1 MSAGIYIHIPFCK
14 QKCLYCD
21 FVSAKGC
28 DRDMELYEEALLK
41 EIESTEIDEP
51 VDSVFF
57 GGGTPSVYKVEYIEE
72 ILKIIFRK
80 YNIVKD
86 KAEITI
92 EVNPGTVDYDKL
104 KRYRAAGIN
113 RISIGLQSAD
123 NEELKLLGRIHTYGK
138 FVETY
143 TEARRAGFNNINI
156 DLMSA
161 IPYQTVNSFMETLK
175 KVVKLNPE
183 HISAYSLII
192 EEGTPF
198 YNKYGENGEFSD
210 AIPSEETDREM
221 YHMTKTFL
229 KENGYERY
237 EISNYAKKGYECKH
251 NIKYWSR
258 DNYYGFGVAA
268 ASLVNN
274 LRYSNI
280 SDGDKYIDILL
291 GGKSNRTGIEGIN
304 NTNINEINADGI
316 SHTNINEINAERINY
331 TNINQINVDGRSH
344 TNIDE
349 IRDEIS
355 EVNKD
360 EQIEEFMFLGLR
372 KMEGISLK
380 EFERLFGKTLREEY
394 GEIPDRLIS
403 EGLCEE
409 VIREGDKDIE
419 DIRKYVDKN
428 ISKEIYGGIKD
439 NEGYFRLT
447 ERGIDIS
454 NSVFVKFMK

>member
-51 VDSVFF
+51 VDSVFL

-80 YNIVKD
+80 YNIDKD
-86 KAEITI
+86 IAEITI

-104 KRYRAAGIN
+104 KRYRAVGIN

-123 NEELKLLGRIHTYGK
+123 NEELKLLGRIHTYEK

-198 YNKYGENGEFSD
+198 YNKYGENGELND

-221 YHMTKTFL
+221 YHMTKMFL

-237 EISNYAKKGYECKH
+237 EISNYSKKGYECKH

-280 SDGDKYIDILL
+280 SDRDKYIDILL
-291 GGKSNRTGIEGIN
+291 RGKSNRT
-304 NTNINEINADGI
+304 NI
-316 SHTNINEINAERINY
+316 ERINY

-344 TNIDE
+344 TNINK

-409 VIREGDKDIE
+409 VIREGSKDVKDIL
-419 DIRKYVDKN
+419 KYVDKN
-428 ISKEIYGGIKD
+428 ISKEICCGIKD
-439 NEGYFRLT
+439 NEEYFRLT

-454 NSVFVKFMK
+454 NSVFVEFMK

>member
-72 ILKIIFRK
+72 ILKIILRK
-80 YNIVKD
+80 YNIDKD
-86 KAEITI
+86 IAEITI

-123 NEELKLLGRIHTYGK
+123 NEELKLLGRIHTYEK

-237 EISNYAKKGYECKH
+237 EISNYSKKGYECKH

-280 SDGDKYIDILL
+280 SDRDKYIDILL
-291 GGKSNRTGIEGIN
+291 RRKLDKTDI
-304 NTNINEINADGI
+304 
-316 SHTNINEINAERINY
+316 ERIN
-331 TNINQINVDGRSH
+331 N

-355 EVNKD
+355 DVNKD

-380 EFERLFGKTLREEY
+380 EFERVSGKTLREEY

-409 VIREGDKDIE
+409 VRIDGDKDVE
-419 DIRKYVDKN
+419 DILKYVDKN
-428 ISKEIYGGIKD
+428 ISKEMCGGIKD
-439 NEGYFRLT
+439 NEEYFRLT

-454 NSVFVKFMK
+454 NSVFVEFMK

>member
-1 MSAGIYIHIPFCK
+1 M
-14 QKCLYCD
+14 
-21 FVSAKGC
+21 
-28 DRDMELYEEALLK
+28 
-41 EIESTEIDEP
+41 
-51 VDSVFF
+51 
-57 GGGTPSVYKVEYIEE
+57 EYIEE

-80 YNIVKD
+80 YNIDKD
-86 KAEITI
+86 IAEITI

-123 NEELKLLGRIHTYGK
+123 NEELKLLGRIHTYEK

-237 EISNYAKKGYECKH
+237 EISNYSKKGYECKH

-280 SDGDKYIDILL
+280 SDRDKYIDILL
-291 GGKSNRTGIEGIN
+291 RRKLDRTDI
-304 NTNINEINADGI
+304 
-316 SHTNINEINAERINY
+316 ERIN
-331 TNINQINVDGRSH
+331 N

-380 EFERLFGKTLREEY
+380 EFERVSGKTLREEY

-403 EGLCEE
+403 EGLCE
-409 VIREGDKDIE
+409 VVRIDGDKDVE
-419 DIRKYVDKN
+419 DILKYVDKN
-428 ISKEIYGGIKD
+428 ISKEKCGEIKD
-439 NEGYFRLT
+439 NEEYFRLT

-454 NSVFVKFMK
+454 NSVFVEFMK

>member
-21 FVSAKGC
+21 FISAKGC

-72 ILKIIFRK
+72 ILKIILRK
-80 YNIVKD
+80 YNIDKD
-86 KAEITI
+86 IAEITI

-123 NEELKLLGRIHTYGK
+123 NEELKLLGRIHTYEK

-237 EISNYAKKGYECKH
+237 EISNYSKKGYECKH

-280 SDGDKYIDILL
+280 SDRDKYIDILL
-291 GGKSNRTGIEGIN
+291 RRKLDRTDI
-304 NTNINEINADGI
+304 
-316 SHTNINEINAERINY
+316 ERIN
-331 TNINQINVDGRSH
+331 N

-380 EFERLFGKTLREEY
+380 EFERVSGKTLREEY

-403 EGLCEE
+403 EGLCE
-409 VIREGDKDIE
+409 VVRIDGDKDVE
-419 DIRKYVDKN
+419 DILKYVDKN
-428 ISKEIYGGIKD
+428 ISKEKCGGIKD
-439 NEGYFRLT
+439 NEEYFRLT

-454 NSVFVKFMK
+454 NSVFVEFMK

>member
-51 VDSVFF
+51 VDSVFL

-80 YNIVKD
+80 YNIDKD
-86 KAEITI
+86 IAEITI

-123 NEELKLLGRIHTYGK
+123 NEELKLLGRIHTYEK

-198 YNKYGENGEFSD
+198 YNKYGENGELSD

-237 EISNYAKKGYECKH
+237 EISNYSKKGYECKH

-280 SDGDKYIDILL
+280 SDRDKYIDILL
-291 GGKSNRTGIEGIN
+291 SGKSNK
-304 NTNINEINADGI
+304 TNI
-316 SHTNINEINAERINY
+316 ERINY

-344 TNIDE
+344 TNINE

-380 EFERLFGKTLREEY
+380 EFERLSGKTLREEY

-409 VIREGDKDIE
+409 VIREGSKDVKDIL
-419 DIRKYVDKN
+419 KYVDKN
-428 ISKEIYGGIKD
+428 ISKEMCGGIKD
-439 NEGYFRLT
+439 NEEYFRLT

-454 NSVFVKFMK
+454 NSVFVEFMK

>member
-80 YNIVKD
+80 YNIDKD
-86 KAEITI
+86 IAEITI

-123 NEELKLLGRIHTYGK
+123 NEELKLLGRIHTYEK

-198 YNKYGENGEFSD
+198 YNKYGENGKLSD

-237 EISNYAKKGYECKH
+237 EISNYSKKGYECKH

-280 SDGDKYIDILL
+280 SDRDKYIDILL
-291 GGKSNRTGIEGIN
+291 RGKSNRT
-304 NTNINEINADGI
+304 NI
-316 SHTNINEINAERINY
+316 ERINY

-344 TNIDE
+344 TNINE

-409 VIREGDKDIE
+409 VRIDGDKDVE
-419 DIRKYVDKN
+419 DILKYVDKN
-428 ISKEIYGGIKD
+428 ISKEMCGGIKD
-439 NEGYFRLT
+439 NEEYFRLT

-454 NSVFVKFMK
+454 NSVFVEFMK

>member
-72 ILKIIFRK
+72 ILKIILRK
-80 YNIVKD
+80 YNIDKD
-86 KAEITI
+86 IAEITI

-123 NEELKLLGRIHTYGK
+123 NEELKLLGRIHTYEK

-198 YNKYGENGEFSD
+198 YNKYGENGELSD

-237 EISNYAKKGYECKH
+237 EISNYSKKGYECKH

-280 SDGDKYIDILL
+280 SDRDKYIDILL
-291 GGKSNRTGIEGIN
+291 SGKSNK
-304 NTNINEINADGI
+304 TNI
-316 SHTNINEINAERINY
+316 ERINY

-344 TNIDE
+344 TNINE

-380 EFERLFGKTLREEY
+380 EFERLSGKTLREEY

-409 VIREGDKDIE
+409 VIREGSKDVKDIL
-419 DIRKYVDKN
+419 KYVDKN
-428 ISKEIYGGIKD
+428 ISKEMCGGIKD
-439 NEGYFRLT
+439 NEEYFRLT

-454 NSVFVKFMK
+454 NSVFVEFMK

>member
-72 ILKIIFRK
+72 ILKIILRK
-80 YNIVKD
+80 YNIDKD
-86 KAEITI
+86 IAEITI

-123 NEELKLLGRIHTYGK
+123 NEELKLLGRIHTYEK

-237 EISNYAKKGYECKH
+237 EISNYSKKGYECKH

-280 SDGDKYIDILL
+280 SDRDKYIDILL
-291 GGKSNRTGIEGIN
+291 RRKLDRTDI
-304 NTNINEINADGI
+304 
-316 SHTNINEINAERINY
+316 ERIN
-331 TNINQINVDGRSH
+331 N

-380 EFERLFGKTLREEY
+380 EFERVSGKTLREEY
-394 GEIPDRLIS
+394 GEIPDRQIS
-403 EGLCEE
+403 EGLCE
-409 VIREGDKDIE
+409 VVRIDGDKDVE
-419 DIRKYVDKN
+419 DILKYVDKN
-428 ISKEIYGGIKD
+428 ISKEKCGEIKD
-439 NEGYFRLT
+439 NEEYFRLT

-454 NSVFVKFMK
+454 NSVFVEFMK

>member
-80 YNIVKD
+80 YNIDKD
-86 KAEITI
+86 IAEITI

-123 NEELKLLGRIHTYGK
+123 NEELKLLGRIHTYEK

-237 EISNYAKKGYECKH
+237 EISNYSKKGYECKH

-280 SDGDKYIDILL
+280 SDRDKYIDILL
-291 GGKSNRTGIEGIN
+291 RRKLDRTGIERIN
-304 NTNINEINADGI
+304 N
-316 SHTNINEINAERINY
+316 
-331 TNINQINVDGRSH
+331 

-380 EFERLFGKTLREEY
+380 EFERVSGKTLREEY

-409 VIREGDKDIE
+409 VRIDGDKDVE
-419 DIRKYVDKN
+419 DILKYVDKN
-428 ISKEIYGGIKD
+428 ISKEKCGGIKD
-439 NEGYFRLT
+439 NEEYFRLT

-454 NSVFVKFMK
+454 NSVFVEFMK

>member
-80 YNIVKD
+80 YNIDKD
-86 KAEITI
+86 IAEITI

-123 NEELKLLGRIHTYGK
+123 NEELKLLGRIHTYEK

-237 EISNYAKKGYECKH
+237 EISNYSKKGYECKH

-280 SDGDKYIDILL
+280 SDRDKYIDILL
-291 GGKSNRTGIEGIN
+291 RRKLDKTDIEMIN
-304 NTNINEINADGI
+304 N
-316 SHTNINEINAERINY
+316 
-331 TNINQINVDGRSH
+331 

-380 EFERLFGKTLREEY
+380 EFERVSGKTLREEY
-394 GEIPDRLIS
+394 GEISDRLIS
-403 EGLCEE
+403 EGLCE
-409 VIREGDKDIE
+409 VVRIDGDKDVE
-419 DIRKYVDKN
+419 DILKYVDKN
-428 ISKEIYGGIKD
+428 ISKEMCGEIKD
-439 NEGYFRLT
+439 NEEYFRLT

-454 NSVFVKFMK
+454 NSVFVEFIK

>member
-51 VDSVFF
+51 VDSVFL

-72 ILKIIFRK
+72 ILKIILKK
-80 YNIVKD
+80 YNIDRD
-86 KAEITI
+86 KAEITT

-123 NEELKLLGRIHTYGK
+123 NEELKLLGRIHTYEK

-156 DLMSA
+156 DLISA

-221 YHMTKTFL
+221 YHMTKAFL

-268 ASLVNN
+268 ASLVND

-280 SDGDKYIDILL
+280 SDIDKYIDILL
-291 GGKSNRTGIEGIN
+291 RRKSNRTDIEGIDN
-304 NTNINEINADGI
+304 R
-316 SHTNINEINAERINY
+316 NINEINAERINNR
-331 TNINQINVDGRSH
+331 NIKQINVEVRSN

-349 IRDEIS
+349 IRDEVS

-380 EFERLFGKTLREEY
+380 EFERLFGRTLREEY

-409 VIREGDKDIE
+409 VIREKDKDVK
-419 DIRKYVDKN
+419 DILKYVDKN
-428 ISKEIYGGIKD
+428 ISKEICCGIKD

>member
-51 VDSVFF
+51 VDSVFL

-80 YNIVKD
+80 YNIDKD
-86 KAEITI
+86 IAEITI

-123 NEELKLLGRIHTYGK
+123 NEELKLLGRIHTYEK

-198 YNKYGENGEFSD
+198 YNKYGENGELSD

-237 EISNYAKKGYECKH
+237 EISNYSKKGYECKH

-280 SDGDKYIDILL
+280 SDRDKYIDILL
-291 GGKSNRTGIEGIN
+291 RRKLDRTDIEGIN
-304 NTNINEINADGI
+304 NTNI
-316 SHTNINEINAERINY
+316 Y
-331 TNINQINVDGRSH
+331 
-344 TNIDE
+344 E

-380 EFERLFGKTLREEY
+380 EFERVSGKTLREEY

-409 VIREGDKDIE
+409 VIREGSKDVKDIL
-419 DIRKYVDKN
+419 KYVDKN
-428 ISKEIYGGIKD
+428 ISKEMCGGIKD
-439 NEGYFRLT
+439 NEEYFRLT

-454 NSVFVKFMK
+454 NSVFVEFMK

>member
-1 MSAGIYIHIPFCK
+1 MSSGIYIHIPFCK

-72 ILKIIFRK
+72 ILKIIFGK
-80 YNIVKD
+80 YNIAKD

-123 NEELKLLGRIHTYGK
+123 NEELKLLGRIHTYEK

-221 YHMTKTFL
+221 YHMTKAFL

-280 SDGDKYIDILL
+280 SDRDKYIDILL
-291 GGKSNRTGIEGIN
+291 RGKSNRT
-304 NTNINEINADGI
+304 NI
-316 SHTNINEINAERINY
+316 ERINY

-349 IRDEIS
+349 IRDEVS

-409 VIREGDKDIE
+409 VIREEDKDIE
-419 DIRKYVDKN
+419 DIRKYVNKN

-454 NSVFVKFMK
+454 NSVFVEFMK

>member
-80 YNIVKD
+80 YNIDKD
-86 KAEITI
+86 VAEITI

-123 NEELKLLGRIHTYGK
+123 NEELKLLGRIHTYEK

-237 EISNYAKKGYECKH
+237 EISNYSKKGYECKH

-280 SDGDKYIDILL
+280 SDRDKYIDILL
-291 GGKSNRTGIEGIN
+291 SGKSNK
-304 NTNINEINADGI
+304 TNI
-316 SHTNINEINAERINY
+316 ERINY

-344 TNIDE
+344 TNINE

-380 EFERLFGKTLREEY
+380 EFERLSGKTLREEY

-409 VIREGDKDIE
+409 VIREGSKDVKDIL
-419 DIRKYVDKN
+419 KYVDKN
-428 ISKEIYGGIKD
+428 ISKEMCGGIKD
-439 NEGYFRLT
+439 NEEYFRLT

-454 NSVFVKFMK
+454 NSVFVEFMK

>member
-80 YNIVKD
+80 YNIEKD

-123 NEELKLLGRIHTYGK
+123 NEELKLLGRIHTYEK

-143 TEARRAGFNNINI
+143 TEARRADFNNINI

-221 YHMTKTFL
+221 YHMTKAFL

-237 EISNYAKKGYECKH
+237 EISNYSKKGYECKH

-280 SDGDKYIDILL
+280 SDRDKYIDILL
-291 GGKSNRTGIEGIN
+291 SGKSNRT
-304 NTNINEINADGI
+304 NI
-316 SHTNINEINAERINY
+316 ERINY

-428 ISKEIYGGIKD
+428 TSKEICGGIKD
-439 NEGYFRLT
+439 NGEYFRLT

-454 NSVFVKFMK
+454 NSVFVEFMK